1 MLLVNLLM
9 KVAVVAVTVTVV
21 IVKMKESTVNAIIVT
36 ESRKRREILEML
48 VPMRMKDSLYIKV
61 RTV

>member
-1 MLLVNLLM
+1 M